1 MPSSATKFLD
11 QQITARMSRVCG
23 GTIAAKRLVKIDGT
37 DHTKIALAG
46 ANEKA
51 NGVAEIDGATGDEI
65 PVATGGILAVRAGG
79 TIALNDEVVS
89 DSTGQVVARGTT
101 ATTLYHVVGR
111 AITQAASGELVMIQ
125 WGPYAVWGANAS

>member
-1 MPSSATKFLD
+1 MPSSLTKFLD
-11 QQITARMSRVCG
+11 QQITARMSRICG
-23 GTIAAKRLVKIDGT
+23 AAVTANRVVKIDGT
-37 DHTKIALAG
+37 DHTKITHCG
-46 ANEKA
+46 ANEKG
-51 NGVAEIDGATGDEI
+51 NGVAEIGGATGDEI

-89 DSTGQVVARGTT
+89 DGNGQVVARGTT